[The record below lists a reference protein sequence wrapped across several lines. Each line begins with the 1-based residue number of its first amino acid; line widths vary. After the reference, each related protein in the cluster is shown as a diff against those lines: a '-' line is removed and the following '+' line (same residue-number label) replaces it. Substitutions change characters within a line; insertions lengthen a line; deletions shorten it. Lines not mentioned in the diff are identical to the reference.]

1 MYSLWKGELF
11 MSKLPPLSE
20 IQKLATDKG
29 LELPDEIL
37 DEVAGGAY
45 SEEEWANMTVEER
58 QAAQQRSLIAKL
70 ITKTPCE
77 LD

>member
-1 MYSLWKGELF
+1 

-20 IQKLATDKG
+20 LQKLAADKG
-29 LELPDEIL
+29 IELPDDIL

-45 SEEEWANMTVEER
+45 SEEEWNNMTVEER
-58 QAAQQRSLIAKL
+58 QAAQQRSIIAKV

-77 LD
+77 MD